1 MVRIFG
7 MIFTFPIETFAVTL
21 IDLGVRWVRLKLTE
35 QTTTRPTAEFVWAV
49 LPFVKGVLNGRSRR
63 TIPGTCGAIFARSLR
78 RRFLSPEGVPRVD
91 QETARRSSGEIK
103 LDRFRADYSRG
114 NSFDHQQSPAMVT
127 LRCTH
132 KLLRYLRAVAVQRDT
147 DFPTTRLGDWYA
159 NLLFTKRRRLIVC
172 VSESS
177 LLPVIVAAKDPSSFS
192 SRFREAVRSM
202 LWTVGVSRDALDREL
217 LEMAGVTIGRTANR
231 SVLCS
236 LNELALGARYA
247 FCSSRKW
254 TS

>member
-1 MVRIFG
+1 
-7 MIFTFPIETFAVTL
+7 
-21 IDLGVRWVRLKLTE
+21 
-35 QTTTRPTAEFVWAV
+35 
-49 LPFVKGVLNGRSRR
+49 
-63 TIPGTCGAIFARSLR
+63 
-78 RRFLSPEGVPRVD
+78 
-91 QETARRSSGEIK
+91 
-103 LDRFRADYSRG
+103 
-114 NSFDHQQSPAMVT
+114 MVT

-132 KLLRYLRAVAVQRDT
+132 KLLRYLRAEAVQRDT

-172 VSESS
+172 VSERS
-177 LLPVIVAAKDPSSFS
+177 LLPIIVAAKDPSSFS
-192 SRFREAVRSM
+192 YRLREAVRSM

-247 FCSSRKW
+247 LGQRPEMDLLTVAMEVAETPCSALQYANPKEATLDLLR
-254 TS
+254 